1 MDHSGIGQVNQHAG
15 SCSHSLKSKTR
26 FSSDQPE
33 FEKIESNINFAVD
46 HCKEDI
52 WKQNV
57 FGHSKLPNK
66 TGVFALVT
74 MLTHF
79 FYRMFPY
86 EVSEKFSVGRT
97 KMSYIVR
104 HGLSEVLRNEL
115 VDDIKASIGTFTLL
129 LDETT
134 TQVKKQCD
142 F

>member
-1 MDHSGIGQVNQHAG
+1 
-15 SCSHSLKSKTR
+15 
-26 FSSDQPE
+26 
-33 FEKIESNINFAVD
+33 
-46 HCKEDI
+46 
-52 WKQNV
+52 
-57 FGHSKLPNK
+57 
-66 TGVFALVT
+66 
-74 MLTHF
+74 
-79 FYRMFPY
+79 MFPC

-142 F
+142 FLYVTGAKVKTVLAQDI